1 MLIWV
6 RVVEPLGGHD
16 RGSMTSQDQP
26 TPEALVRTVPHFSPQ
41 ALDHLIAAITPYL
54 PAPPRRGPK
63 GMEIGLRVRLALAH
77 LREGVSLRGMARI
90 HGIAATT
97 LRDNVNPVLAAFD
110 RLEPVLPDG
119 TTIENFDDI
128 SWWCAETGG
137 TAIIDGTEFSV
148 ARPQDQAAQRPFYSG
163 KKKLHTTKTIAVCD
177 RDSNLLWA
185 TPIVAGATHDLTAL
199 RDANLPVHLAES
211 GLDVLADSGFQ
222 GLQREVP
229 TIELPTRRR
238 SKNEELSAVE
248 RFFNSV
254 LASARVRVEHAIGRL
269 KQWRCL
275 TVPKQRRDL
284 LERWLPVCWALTSY
298 QQAWPRS

>member
-1 MLIWV
+1 M
-6 RVVEPLGGHD
+6 
-16 RGSMTSQDQP
+16 
-26 TPEALVRTVPHFSPQ
+26 
-41 ALDHLIAAITPYL
+41 AI
-54 PAPPRRGPK
+54 
-63 GMEIGLRVRLALAH
+63 EIRVRLALAH

-90 HGIAATT
+90 HAIAPTT

-119 TTIENFDDI
+119 TTIDDFDDVA
-128 SWWCAETGG
+128 WWCAETGG
-137 TAIIDGTEFSV
+137 TVIIDGTEFSV

-199 RDANLPVHLAES
+199 RDANLPVHLANT
-211 GLDVLADSGFQ
+211 GLDGLADSGFQ

-229 TIELPTRRR
+229 AIELPTRRR
-238 SKNEELSAVE
+238 SKNQALTTVE

-275 TVPKQRRDL
+275 TVPRQRRDL